1 MYNIVRHLVEG
12 REGIETFNLS
22 KTEHLNAYANQIR
35 TSSFS
40 VCCVF
45 AVCMCVCLLF
55 PQLWLWFRLLL
66 FSFSFS
72 FSHSVRVRVH
82 VRARVLRQLDTRSS
96 PSSSLLLVPFPSRVF
111 SILFYFSVASFVHFK
126 LQFSSVFFV
135 FVVFLFCVFVYT
147 AEFLPII
154 SPLRECTKRPSNS
167 MVEFCLMLPV
177 GVRRGSFSSLNK
189 RK

>member
-40 VCCVF
+40 VCCVCVFVCVF
-45 AVCMCVCLLF
+45 AVPTALALVSATSVLVLI
-55 PQLWLWFRLLL
+55 LV
-66 FSFSFS
+66 
-72 FSHSVRVRVH
+72 SHSVRVRVH

-126 LQFSSVFFV
+126 LQFSSVFFCIS
-135 FVVFLFCVFVYT
+135 FLFCVFVYT

-177 GVRRGSFSSLNK
+177 GVRRGSFSSLN
-189 RK
+189 RKK

>member
-40 VCCVF
+40 VCCV
-45 AVCMCVCLLF
+45 CVCVCVCC
-55 PQLWLWFRLLL
+55 
-66 FSFSFS
+66 
-72 FSHSVRVRVH
+72 SHSFGFGFGYFCS
-82 VRARVLRQLDTRSS
+82 RSLS
-96 PSSSLLLVPFPSRVF
+96 RLAFGSCSCSCSCSCSSAAWYSFFSVFVFASRSVSFACVF
-111 SILFYFSVASFVHFK
+111 NTIYFSVASFVHFK
-126 LQFSSVFFV
+126 LQLSSVFFV

-177 GVRRGSFSSLNK
+177 GVRRGSFSSLYK
-189 RK
+189 KK

>member
-40 VCCVF
+40 VCCV
-45 AVCMCVCLLF
+45 CVCVCVCC
-55 PQLWLWFRLLL
+55 
-66 FSFSFS
+66 
-72 FSHSVRVRVH
+72 SHSFGFGFGYFCS
-82 VRARVLRQLDTRSS
+82 RSH
-96 PSSSLLLVPFPSRVF
+96 SLSR
-111 SILFYFSVASFVHFK
+111 IR
-126 LQFSSVFFV
+126 FV
-135 FVVFLFCVFVYT
+135 FVFMFVLVFFGSLILVLLRLRLCFSFRFLRVCFQYYFISLLQVLCTSNSSFPVFFFYILFLFCVFVYT

>member
-40 VCCVF
+40 VCCVCSCVCVF
-45 AVCMCVCLLF
+45 AVPTALALVSATSVLVLF
-55 PQLWLWFRLLL
+55 PV
-66 FSFSFS
+66 
-72 FSHSVRVRVH
+72 SHSVCVRVH

-135 FVVFLFCVFVYT
+135 VLCFCFVFLF
-147 AEFLPII
+147 I
-154 SPLRECTKRPSNS
+154 LRNS
-167 MVEFCLMLPV
+167 CQ
-177 GVRRGSFSSLNK
+177 
-189 RK
+189 